1 EAGGWEG
8 PFGVEGEGRPVAVR
22 VHPAAGQSAPDVTMP
37 TAGQGL
43 QAEPGEFPG
52 QGATRRLSL
61 PDAQGRGRDQ
71 SLIHENMMISRT
83 YDSDTYVPGTGHCDV
98 AQSRVLPL
106 RRRLGE
112 KLSEADRRQI
122 NALPAMIHHGVS
134 SGMRC

>member
-1 EAGGWEG
+1 MFDAGKKIEG
-8 PFGVEGEGRPVAVR
+8 RKRPIAVEGEGRPIAVR
-22 VHPAAGQSAPDVTMP
+22 VHPADVQSAPDVTMP

-43 QAEPGEFPG
+43 QAEPGEFPNL
-52 QGATRRLSL
+52 GATRRLSL

-83 YDSDTYVPGTGHCDV
+83 YDSVTYILGTRHCDV

-122 NALPAMIHHGVS
+122 NAYRP
-134 SGMRC
+134 